1 MFSLGKNFNH
11 TTFEC
16 KKNNLIVK
24 MNPNTFF
31 DLYKDWAIETQAKS
45 GVPASITLAQAALES
60 GYGESTLAKTAN
72 NFFGIKVS
80 SGWFGDYVLAND
92 DKPNE
97 KFRKYK
103 TVYDSF
109 IDHADFLV
117 DNSRY
122 NSLFENTNYVD
133 WANGLSEA
141 GYASDPNYASKL
153 IGIIQQYGLERYDR
167 EGDEQ
172 MKGLTNTIIRNRKR
186 IYTITIIIA
195 VLLIA
200 LWFVGKKVF
209 KK

>member
-1 MFSLGKNFNH
+1 
-11 TTFEC
+11 
-16 KKNNLIVK
+16 